1 MRRPRF
7 HFQLDSVRS
16 IRKHS
21 ENLAMQALALELAEA
36 GELELRLDAAQERLA
51 AARAEGSGAIGAL
64 ELAQHQLYRERMER
78 ELEDARFQSSLQAR
92 AVQDARDRLDLAAR
106 EVEALDRLEDR
117 QRTEHTREQDRAER
131 IAGDEIAAKMR
142 PNSIGGTAVGG
153 AL

>member
-36 GELELRLDAAQERLA
+36 GELELRLDAAQARLA
-51 AARAEGSGAIGAL
+51 AARSEGCGSVGAL
-64 ELAQHQLYRERMER
+64 ELHRHQLYRERMER
-78 ELEDARFQSSLQAR
+78 ELEDTRLQASLQAR

-106 EVEALDRLEDR
+106 EVGALDRLEER
-117 QRTEHTREQDRAER
+117 RRTEHTREQDRVER

-142 PNSIGGTAVGG
+142 PNSFGGTAVGG

>member
-21 ENLAMQALALELAEA
+21 ESLAMQALALELAEA

-51 AARAEGSGAIGAL
+51 AARQERSSSIGAL

-78 ELEDARFQSSLQAR
+78 ELEHARVQTNLQAR

-106 EVEALDRLEDR
+106 EVEALNRLER
-117 QRTEHTREQDRAER
+117 RRKTEHTQELDRAER
-131 IAGDEIAAKMR
+131 VASDEIAAKMR
-142 PNSIGGTAVGG
+142 PQGFGGTAVGG